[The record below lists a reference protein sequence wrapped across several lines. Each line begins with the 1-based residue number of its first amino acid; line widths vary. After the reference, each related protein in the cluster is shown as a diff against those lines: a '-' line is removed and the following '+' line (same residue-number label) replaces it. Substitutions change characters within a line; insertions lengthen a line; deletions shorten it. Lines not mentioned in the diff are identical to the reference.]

1 MYSALSQSSKHGLLF
16 FTDLPLMVNLSD
28 IYYELTYSESYSVL
42 LNSAL
47 PIIADFPYVMSM
59 LAAFNS

>member
-1 MYSALSQSSKHGLLF
+1 MYLALSQSGKQGVLL
-16 FTDLPLMVNLSD
+16 FTDLPVMVNLSD
-28 IYYELTYSESYSVL
+28 INYELTYSESYSGL

-47 PIIADFPYVMSM
+47 PIIADFPYAISM